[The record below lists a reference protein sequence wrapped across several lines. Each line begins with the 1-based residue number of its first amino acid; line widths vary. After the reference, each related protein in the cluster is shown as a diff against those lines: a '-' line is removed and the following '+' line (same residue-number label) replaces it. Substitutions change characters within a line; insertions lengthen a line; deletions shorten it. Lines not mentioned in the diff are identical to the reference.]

1 MWVLEYQLDRAFW
14 YIPIKPVSILHKSL
28 FFAVFGTLCCN
39 IFFSPTKIVEVLP
52 VYNKPPL
59 LILPDNKG

>member
-14 YIPIKPVSILHKSL
+14 YIPIKPVSILYKSL
-28 FFAVFGTLCCN
+28 FLAVFDMLGCN
-39 IFFSPTKIVEVLP
+39 FFFSPTKIVEILP

-59 LILPDNKG
+59 LILPDTKG